1 MTMFDILK
9 KFSRNRRIRKYV
21 SDVETGLM
29 PLSAIGTANVVID
42 VEEPGFDVLKDDIMA
57 WGRSTGIKVNIY
69 FFDFRRIGKDELLL
83 TSITNTILKKEL
95 DWVGM
100 PDLKKASGLIDEK
113 SDLFISM
120 VDNRDFPIDFLA
132 RCTKARFKIGR
143 CEYEGHPYDMILA
156 GGETTD
162 LRSEARQIFAAI
174 TDFLTKIK

>member
-1 MTMFDILK
+1 MFDIVK
-9 KFSRNRRIRKYV
+9 KFSRNRRIRKYI
-21 SDVETGLM
+21 SDIETGLI
-29 PLSAIGTANVVID
+29 PLSEISNANVIID
-42 VEEPGFDVLKDDIMA
+42 VEEPGFDVLKDDILA
-57 WGRSTGIKVNIY
+57 WGRNSGIKVNIY

-83 TSITNTILKKEL
+83 TSITNTLLKKEL

-100 PDLKKASGLIDEK
+100 PDLKKTAGLIEEK

-120 VDNRDFPIDFLA
+120 VDNSDFTIDFLA

-156 GGETTD
+156 GGETAD

-174 TDFLTKIK
+174 TDFLKKIK